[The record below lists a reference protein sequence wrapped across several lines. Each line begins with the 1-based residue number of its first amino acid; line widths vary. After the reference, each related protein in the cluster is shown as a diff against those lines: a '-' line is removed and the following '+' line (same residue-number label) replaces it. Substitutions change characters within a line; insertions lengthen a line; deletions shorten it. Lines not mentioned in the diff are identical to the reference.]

1 MRPLKGRRQCWAH
14 SASVTTERAEARR
27 QGGRNRTARVQTVPV
42 TTIADLQQ
50 VIGAELGAVRRL
62 TSTTQ
67 RANSVARLVVAALTL
82 IEKGDLEERIAAL
95 ERRARWKES

>member
-1 MRPLKGRRQCWAH
+1 
-14 SASVTTERAEARR
+14 
-27 QGGRNRTARVQTVPV
+27 VQPVPV

-50 VIGAELGAVRRL
+50 VIGVELGAVGRL

-82 IEKGDLEERIAAL
+82 LEKGDLEERVAVL
-95 ERRARWKES
+95 ERRARWKEN